1 MGNVVSWR
9 RILVKGRSPKTFFF
23 FKAISDLSI
32 FVGRKERKRLKI
44 RGRKGITGR
53 KVNEDQDEDY

>member
-1 MGNVVSWR
+1 MLAGEGYW
-9 RILVKGRSPKTFFF
+9 LKGDHLKPFFF

-53 KVNEDQDEDY
+53 KVSEDQDEDY